1 MNRFAVSLFVTV
13 ALPLTSLSFVSCKKE
28 EPPPPLPAAAT
39 VAEPTPELA
48 LEPVTPTT
56 EPDTSTTPKKTGGVG
71 KPSGNLQACC
81 NALLQNA
88 ANAPEPNATY
98 MKQAAA
104 TCGLLAGQGKD
115 AGSVVATITRMMQG
129 AGLPAA
135 CK

>member
-1 MNRFAVSLFVTV
+1 MNRSLVSLLVTV
-13 ALPLTSLSFVSCKKE
+13 ALPLSSLSFVSCKKE
-28 EPPPPLPAAAT
+28 EPPPPLPAAAAAT
-39 VAEPTPELA
+39 EPTPELA

-56 EPDTSTTPKKTGGVG
+56 EPDTGTTPKKTGGVA

-81 NALLQNA
+81 NALAQNA

-104 TCGLLAGQGKD
+104 TCGVLAGQGKD
-115 AGSVVATITRMMQG
+115 AGSAVAILAGMLRG
-129 AGLPAA
+129 AGIPAA